1 MCDRKARQFSC
12 ISPSNVECSLPRQQ
26 SGTVSV
32 PSADTPQAVREGAT
46 KYALRE
52 FQGRASRKRG
62 CVSGDHF
69 GAKRW
74 GIGLGFACGIVLAAL
89 TISDVPFFGHSRNTP
104 RTHSLPRPQTR
115 EALANVDP
123 FAEVVEAKPPTTNRA
138 IVKDLRNA
146 ERDPATAS
154 PPPIRTAQKLPAD
167 VPPAR
172 SIVSPLVPP
181 PRDLDENPEEQ
192 LKFARF
198 LIKAQLAPLAAEPL
212 RKVVKEAPDTS
223 IAREAQHTL
232 DVISRN

>member
-1 MCDRKARQFSC
+1 M
-12 ISPSNVECSLPRQQ
+12 N
-26 SGTVSV
+26 
-32 PSADTPQAVREGAT
+32 
-46 KYALRE
+46 
-52 FQGRASRKRG
+52 
-62 CVSGDHF
+62 GDHF

-89 TISDVPFFGHSRNTP
+89 TISDVPFFGHSRNTQRP
-104 RTHSLPRPQTR
+104 HSLPRPQNR
-115 EALANVDP
+115 EAHANVDP
-123 FAEVVEAKPPTTNRA
+123 FAEVVEAKPPTTDQAVVNDVRKVEPA
-138 IVKDLRNA
+138 
-146 ERDPATAS
+146 PATAG
-154 PPPIRTAQKLPAD
+154 PLPIRIAQKLPAD
-167 VPPAR
+167 LPPAR
-172 SIVSPLVPP
+172 PIVSPLVPP